1 MSFNFS
7 EIFKDQPKEKIYE
20 QLYQMA
26 EGLFYD
32 ERDMLANMGNLSSLL
47 YFNLSNIN
55 WAGFYLYKNDE
66 LVLGPFN
73 GKVACT
79 RIAMG
84 RGVCGTAAA
93 ENITQIVED
102 VHQFPGHIACDSASN
117 SEIVIPLFKDEKLL
131 GVLDIDSFE
140 KATFDTEDEKV
151 YKEAEKQL
159 SSFIEK
165 YEGKYPKAVNVI
177 RDNPSLFS
185 FYDYPAEIQRSL
197 YTSNPI
203 ESFNKKYKKNI
214 RKKEQCPNEDSLDR
228 FTCAIASDYNKQ
240 FESRQM
246 KGFSKCSYEL
256 QQLFEERYGSKG

>member
-47 YFNLSNIN
+47 YFNLSKIN

-140 KATFDTEDEKV
+140 KATFDTEDEKGL
-151 YKEAEKQL
+151 KKIL
-159 SSFIEK
+159 GLFIEK
-165 YEGKYPKAVNVI
+165 TDFVI
-177 RDNPSLFS
+177 
-185 FYDYPAEIQRSL
+185 
-197 YTSNPI
+197 
-203 ESFNKKYKKNI
+203 
-214 RKKEQCPNEDSLDR
+214 
-228 FTCAIASDYNKQ
+228 
-240 FESRQM
+240 
-246 KGFSKCSYEL
+246 
-256 QQLFEERYGSKG
+256 

>member
-140 KATFDTEDEKV
+140 KATFDTEDEKGL
-151 YKEAEKQL
+151 KKILEL
-159 SSFIEK
+159 FIEK
-165 YEGKYPKAVNVI
+165 T
-177 RDNPSLFS
+177 DL
-185 FYDYPAEIQRSL
+185 
-197 YTSNPI
+197 
-203 ESFNKKYKKNI
+203 NI
-214 RKKEQCPNEDSLDR
+214 
-228 FTCAIASDYNKQ
+228 
-240 FESRQM
+240 
-246 KGFSKCSYEL
+246 
-256 QQLFEERYGSKG
+256 

>member
-140 KATFDTEDEKV
+140 KATFDTEDEKGLR
-151 YKEAEKQL
+151 KILEL
-159 SSFIEK
+159 FIEK
-165 YEGKYPKAVNVI
+165 T
-177 RDNPSLFS
+177 DF
-185 FYDYPAEIQRSL
+185 EI
-197 YTSNPI
+197 
-203 ESFNKKYKKNI
+203 
-214 RKKEQCPNEDSLDR
+214 
-228 FTCAIASDYNKQ
+228 
-240 FESRQM
+240 
-246 KGFSKCSYEL
+246 
-256 QQLFEERYGSKG
+256 

>member
-7 EIFKDQPKEKIYE
+7 EIFKDKPKEKIYE
-20 QLYQMA
+20 KLYQMA

-93 ENITQIVED
+93 ENITQVVED

-140 KATFDTEDEKV
+140 KATFDTEDEKGL
-151 YKEAEKQL
+151 KKILEL
-159 SSFIEK
+159 FIEK
-165 YEGKYPKAVNVI
+165 T
-177 RDNPSLFS
+177 D
-185 FYDYPAEIQRSL
+185 
-197 YTSNPI
+197 
-203 ESFNKKYKKNI
+203 
-214 RKKEQCPNEDSLDR
+214 LD
-228 FTCAIASDYNKQ
+228 I
-240 FESRQM
+240 
-246 KGFSKCSYEL
+246 
-256 QQLFEERYGSKG
+256 

>member
-7 EIFKDQPKEKIYE
+7 EIFKDQPKERIYE

-140 KATFDTEDEKV
+140 KATFDTEDEKGL
-151 YKEAEKQL
+151 KKILEL
-159 SSFIEK
+159 FIEK
-165 YEGKYPKAVNVI
+165 T
-177 RDNPSLFS
+177 D
-185 FYDYPAEIQRSL
+185 
-197 YTSNPI
+197 
-203 ESFNKKYKKNI
+203 
-214 RKKEQCPNEDSLDR
+214 LD
-228 FTCAIASDYNKQ
+228 I
-240 FESRQM
+240 
-246 KGFSKCSYEL
+246 
-256 QQLFEERYGSKG
+256 

>member
-131 GVLDIDSFE
+131 REIKIDSFE
-140 KATFDTEDEKV
+140 KATFDTED
-151 YKEAEKQL
+151 
-159 SSFIEK
+159 
-165 YEGKYPKAVNVI
+165 
-177 RDNPSLFS
+177 
-185 FYDYPAEIQRSL
+185 
-197 YTSNPI
+197 
-203 ESFNKKYKKNI
+203 
-214 RKKEQCPNEDSLDR
+214 
-228 FTCAIASDYNKQ
+228 
-240 FESRQM
+240 
-246 KGFSKCSYEL
+246 
-256 QQLFEERYGSKG
+256 

>member
-140 KATFDTEDEKV
+140 KATFDTEDEK
-151 YKEAEKQL
+151 
-159 SSFIEK
+159 
-165 YEGKYPKAVNVI
+165 
-177 RDNPSLFS
+177 
-185 FYDYPAEIQRSL
+185 
-197 YTSNPI
+197 
-203 ESFNKKYKKNI
+203 
-214 RKKEQCPNEDSLDR
+214 
-228 FTCAIASDYNKQ
+228 
-240 FESRQM
+240 
-246 KGFSKCSYEL
+246 
-256 QQLFEERYGSKG
+256 